1 MDGSVH
7 RGPVEPPFGCSP
19 LSGLRPIRETLEPV
33 RQLAIAANEPRQP
46 RYVAEGREVVN
57 VHSGRRQ
64 SPPNARAALTY
75 LVESALST
83 TYESLVE
90 TDLLVIAD
98 LVHAIRQ
105 AERADPTPPASIA
118 RAA

>member
-1 MDGSVH
+1 MDGSTH
-7 RGPVEPPFGCSP
+7 RGPVDPPFGCRP
-19 LSGLRPIRETLEPV
+19 LSLRSVGEVLSPIH
-33 RQLAIAANEPRQP
+33 QLVTAANEPRQP

-57 VHSGRRQ
+57 VHSRRRQ
-64 SPPNARAALTY
+64 SPPRAREALTH
-75 LVESALST
+75 LVESVLST

>member
-7 RGPVEPPFGCSP
+7 RGPVEPPFGC
-19 LSGLRPIRETLEPV
+19 RPIGEVLAPV
-33 RQLAIAANEPRQP
+33 TQLVTAANEPRQP

-57 VHSGRRQ
+57 VHTGRRQ
-64 SPPNARAALTY
+64 SPPKAREALTF
-75 LVESALST
+75 LVESALAS

-105 AERADPTPPASIA
+105 AERADPTPPASMA